1 VKKVCGVE
9 RVRTNRQKVAEDQT
23 IESVASAIVDSAI
36 KVHRTLRP
44 GLLESAYQA
53 CLAHELR
60 NRGLT
65 VDCEITF
72 PVVYEGIEIDNGYRV
87 DMLIQGCVLVEN
99 KTVDRLLPI
108 HDAQLLIYMKL
119 GGYKLG
125 FLLNWK
131 VTLMKHGI
139 KRLIL

>member
-1 VKKVCGVE
+1 MDQAKATRRKVPDNKNIE
-9 RVRTNRQKVAEDQT
+9 EVAT
-23 IESVASAIVDSAI
+23 AIVDSAV
-36 KVHRTLRP
+36 KVHRTLGP

-60 NRGLT
+60 KRGLT

-72 PVVYEGIEIDNGYRV
+72 PVLYDGIEIDNGYRV
-87 DMLIQGCVLVEN
+87 DMLVQGCVLVEN
-99 KTVDRLLPI
+99 KTVERLLAI
-108 HDAQLLIYMKL
+108 HEAQLLTYMKL

-139 KRLIL
+139 KRLIR